1 VASGRVLGPEYDEH
15 DVAALANEVLP
26 KYLCFF
32 ASLAID
38 RVILSPQAAV
48 ATLGPCPSSVVD
60 GIAERLPSAVFHDF
74 EPSQSGV
81 HAAVER
87 TSSVPVPVD
96 VEALTSLPIRRPDS
110 SFTHV
115 VAVHPIASPADRLLL
130 FRELFRVLVPGGQ
143 LLLTMPL
150 RGSYPEIADML
161 REFAL
166 KHDATQVS
174 EAIEIGLQARPTPE
188 TLSEELERAGFTDV
202 SVDLELLGV
211 PFDTGRD
218 FAQHPLFRL
227 VVAPDLS
234 ALMSLP
240 EREMSTALDYAKLA
254 VTNYWSEGQ
263 FDLTVNIGCV
273 SARRP

>member
-1 VASGRVLGPEYDEH
+1 VASGRVLGPEYDEQ
-15 DVAALANEVLP
+15 DIAALANEVLP
-26 KYLCFF
+26 KYLSFF

-60 GIAERLPSAVFHDF
+60 GIAERLPTAHFHDF
-74 EPSQSGV
+74 EPSKSGV
-81 HAAVER
+81 QAAVER
-87 TSSVPVPVD
+87 TNSVPATVD
-96 VEALTSLPIRRPDS
+96 VELLTALPIPRPDAA
-110 SFTHV
+110 FTHV
-115 VAVHPIASPADRLLL
+115 VVVHPIASPADRLLL
-130 FRELFRVLVPGGQ
+130 LREIYRVLVPNGQ

-166 KHDATQVS
+166 KHDATALS

-188 TLSEELERAGFTDV
+188 TLSEELEAAGFTDV

-218 FAQHPLFRL
+218 FAQHALFRL
-227 VVAPDLS
+227 IVGPDLA
-234 ALMSLP
+234 ALISLP
-240 EREMSTALDYAKLA
+240 EHDMGIALDYAKLA